1 MKLFWRLLL
10 LLSAMFLALGSV
22 AMAGPLPPIAQLGK
36 IMYQDL
42 DFSYNSTQSCLT
54 CHHHSSGFADPD
66 NRRDPYTSVV
76 SVGADGV
83 SKGGRNAPSAAYAG
97 YSPVLH
103 KNMATGEYVGGMFW
117 DGRATGLV
125 LGDPLAEQALGPPLN
140 PVEMNMPD
148 AEAVVQVVRDSSY
161 ASLFLQVFGTGA
173 LTDTASAYNNIGRA
187 IAAFERSNQ
196 VQKFTS
202 RFDRN
207 QLSVA
212 EQRGAALV
220 AQHCAQCH
228 STAPAPDG
236 SKPLFTNYGYVNIG
250 IPANL
255 LLAGN
260 PVDPGLGG
268 FLEKD
273 YNSPAP
279 LIGDADYAAHY
290 GKFKVPTLRNVART
304 PPYGHNGVFPTLK
317 EVVDFH
323 NTRDVAPWPASEVE
337 ENKNIQD
344 VGDMG
349 LTASEVDDVVA
360 FLMSLTDELQT
371 GP

>member
-1 MKLFWRLLL
+1 MKSYWKIFLLL
-10 LLSAMFLALGSV
+10 PAVLLAAGSGALAGS
-22 AMAGPLPPIAQLGK
+22 LPPMARLGK

-42 DFSYNSTQSCLT
+42 DFSYNGTQSCLT
-54 CHHHSSGFADPD
+54 CHHHSSGFADPE

-76 SVGADGV
+76 SLGADGV

-103 KNMATGEYVGGMFW
+103 WDAAADSYIGGMFW

-148 AEAVVQVVRDSSY
+148 DDAVVQVVRDSAY
-161 ASLFLQVFGTGA
+161 ASLFLQVFGADA
-173 LTDTASAYNNIGRA
+173 LADVPSAYNNIGRA
-187 IAAFERSNQ
+187 IASFERSSQ

-207 QLSVA
+207 QLTAA

-220 AQHCAQCH
+220 AQNCAQCH

-236 SKPLFTNYGYVNIG
+236 SKPLFTKYGYVNIG
-250 IPANL
+250 VPANP

-260 PVDPGLGG
+260 PTDLGLGG
-268 FLEKD
+268 FLESD
-273 YNSPAP
+273 YHSTAP
-279 LIGDADYAAHY
+279 LIGDENYAAQY
-290 GKFKVPTLRNVART
+290 GKFKVPTLRNVARSA
-304 PPYGHNGVFPTLK
+304 PYGHNGFFPTLR

-323 NTRDVAPWPASEVE
+323 NTRDVAAWPAPEVQ
-337 ENKNIQD
+337 ENKNTLD

-349 LTASEVDDVVA
+349 LTSAQVDDIVA
-360 FLMSLTDELQT
+360 FLMSLTDDLQM